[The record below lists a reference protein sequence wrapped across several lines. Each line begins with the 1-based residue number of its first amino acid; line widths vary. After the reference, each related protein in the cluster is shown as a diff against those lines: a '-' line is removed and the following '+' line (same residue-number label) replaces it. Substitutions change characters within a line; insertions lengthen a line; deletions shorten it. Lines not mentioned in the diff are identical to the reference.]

1 MLCFV
6 ITGFIQTLHKI
17 ASRILINHLYYLSFC
32 RCVARRFHP
41 FSLYQKALIA
51 NAASS
56 ALRLHQRLP
65 RVQLSRDYFS
75 RLLLEDSAHY
85 LLYSVMFL
93 YSTPMTGARIDCR
106 STSCGAV
113 WLRTSTLCSARAR
126 VLRMYGARAR
136 VLRMCVVRTTCVAY
150 VCCAYVVWC
159 ACVYSAAHR
168 PVRNRSCTAN

>member
-1 MLCFV
+1 MLCIV

-93 YSTPMTGARIDCR
+93 YSTPMTGGRAVATGVRRVVWSLWCSCVRVRCVVRAHVCCVCTAHMTCVALRI
-106 STSCGAV
+106 
-113 WLRTSTLCSARAR
+113 
-126 VLRMYGARAR
+126 
-136 VLRMCVVRTTCVAY
+136 CVVRTSYCV
-150 VCCAYVVWC
+150 CA
-159 ACVYSAAHR
+159 YSAAHPTR
-168 PVRNRSCTAN
+168 YRAFAVNFISC